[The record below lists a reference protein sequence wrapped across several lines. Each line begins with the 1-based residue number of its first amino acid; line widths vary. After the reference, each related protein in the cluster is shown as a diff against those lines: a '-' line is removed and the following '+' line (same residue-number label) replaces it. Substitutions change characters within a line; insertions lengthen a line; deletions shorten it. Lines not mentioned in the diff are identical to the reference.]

1 MMNNRPEDRN
11 ERPGKREQGQ
21 SRGQPINEQIR
32 YPRMQLILEDG
43 QNIGVVT
50 RAEALAKAQLAHL
63 DLVIISD
70 QGAEGVP
77 VAKIMDFGKAQYAK
91 KKKQAQAKKHA
102 KTIQIK
108 EVKLRPKIGEHDFQ
122 TKINQAVGFLQEG
135 HRLKVTLM
143 FRGREMAMQQ
153 ARGIEMFDR
162 IQKALEESG
171 IQHLAVEKE
180 LRMGPTW
187 TRMYYIKK

>member
-1 MMNNRPEDRN
+1 MNNHPYDRSPRDN
-11 ERPGKREQGQ
+11 KREQSQ

-32 YPRMQLILEDG
+32 YPRMQLILDDG
-43 QNIGVVT
+43 QNLGVVT

-63 DLVIISD
+63 DLVIIAE
-70 QGAEGVP
+70 QGSEGVP
-77 VAKIMDFGKAQYAK
+77 VAKIMDYGKAMYAK

-102 KTIQIK
+102 KVIQIK
-108 EVKLRPKIGEHDFQ
+108 EIKLRPKIGEHDFQ

-135 HRLKVTLM
+135 MRLKITLM

-153 ARGIEMFDR
+153 ARGVEMFDR
-162 IQKALEESG
+162 IQKALEEAG
-171 IQHLAVEKE
+171 IQHLAMEKE
-180 LRMGPTW
+180 VRMGPAW

>member
-1 MMNNRPEDRN
+1 MINNHPIDKNDRTQ
-11 ERPGKREQGQ
+11 KREQSQ
-21 SRGQPINEQIR
+21 TRGAPINEQIR
-32 YPRMQLILEDG
+32 YPRMQLILDDG

-63 DLVIISD
+63 DLVIIAD

-77 VAKIMDFGKAQYAK
+77 VAKIMDYGKVQYAK
-91 KKKQAQAKKHA
+91 KKKQAQSKKHA

-108 EVKLRPKIGEHDFQ
+108 EIKLRPKIGEHDFQ
-122 TKINQAVGFLQEG
+122 TKINQAIGFLKEG
-135 HRLKVTLM
+135 MRLKITLM

-162 IQKALEESG
+162 IQKTLEEAG
-171 IQHLAVEKE
+171 IQHLAMEKE
-180 LRMGPTW
+180 LRMGPAW